1 MQRTKLIIR
10 FIPPGILVVSL
21 MAVYLASM
29 APGLTWANFGMD
41 GGDLIAAA
49 ATGGIAHPT
58 GYPVYLLLA
67 RLFQFIP
74 IGSLAYRTNLMSA
87 IAVVSA
93 AVVVYVLVTRS
104 LSPSNP
110 HQYWA
115 AGLIAGSAFG
125 LAPLVWSQA
134 VITEVYGLHSL
145 FAGLILLLSVGT
157 PPKNFIQK
165 RMDCALGL
173 TFGFAMG
180 NHITTILLLPVVFFG
195 TFHRKPVLE
204 EEKHW
209 INSWHLDVRSLLRR
223 IVWGGIGLLVY
234 IALPLRAL
242 SNPPVNWG
250 NPVTLDGFT
259 WLVSGKLYQGLLLD
273 LSVASVL
280 ERVQTAAA
288 LLLEQFGII
297 GLGVGLAGLIVFYKP
312 TRLNFSMLW
321 IVAVSSGFAIG
332 YATRDAF
339 MYLIPAFLC
348 FAIWIG
354 TGSDGLMH
362 AVSKRL
368 PIRGLLVSLILILT
382 LVIQAW
388 NSWPKVDAS
397 HDLRAESLGKSV
409 FSIAPTRAI
418 VFAQGDEAIFALW
431 YFQYAQ
437 KNRPD
442 LIIVASDLLGFSWY
456 LQTLRSTYPDLNL
469 PGPFPFEETVVVANP
484 GRPICHVQYVRV
496 AEINCLPARDSQLP

>member
-1 MQRTKLIIR
+1 M
-10 FIPPGILVVSL
+10 G
-21 MAVYLASM
+21 VYLASM
-29 APGLTWANFGMD
+29 APGLTWANYGMD

-67 RLFQFIP
+67 RLFQLLP
-74 IGSLAYRTNLMSA
+74 IGSLAFRTNLMSA
-87 IAVVSA
+87 IAVASA

-115 AGLIAGSAFG
+115 AGLVAGSAFG

-134 VITEVYGLHSL
+134 LITEVYALHSL
-145 FAGLILLLSVGT
+145 FVGLILFLSVENPSKHFT
-157 PPKNFIQK
+157 QK
-165 RMDCALGL
+165 CKDCTLGL
-173 TFGFAMG
+173 TFGIAMG
-180 NHITTILLLPVVFFG
+180 NHITTILLLPVVLFS
-195 TFHRKPVLE
+195 TFHRKPYLAE
-204 EEKHW
+204 GKHW
-209 INSWHLDVRSLLRR
+209 INSWHLDGRSLLRR
-223 IVWGGIGLLVY
+223 IVWGGVGLLVY

-250 NPVTLDGFT
+250 NPVTMDGFT

-273 LSVASVL
+273 LSVASIL

-288 LLLEQFGII
+288 LLLEQYGII
-297 GLGVGLAGLIVFYKP
+297 GLGAGLTGLIVLFKP
-312 TRLNFSMLW
+312 TRLNFGMLW
-321 IVAVSSGFAIG
+321 IVAASSAFAIG

-354 TGSDGLMH
+354 MGSGGLMH
-362 AVSKRL
+362 SASKRL
-368 PIRGLLVSLILILT
+368 PILGPLVSLILILT
-382 LVIQAW
+382 LLIQAW
-388 NSWPKVDAS
+388 NSWPNVDAS
-397 HDLRAESLGKSV
+397 HDLRAESFGKSV
-409 FSIAPTRAI
+409 LSIAPARAI
-418 VFAQGDEAIFALW
+418 VFAQGDEAIFTLW

-442 LIIVASDLLGFSWY
+442 LVIIASDLLGFSWY

-469 PGPFPFEETVVVANP
+469 PSPFPFEETVVVANP
-484 GRPICHVQYVRV
+484 GRPICHVQYIRV
-496 AEINCLPARDSQLP
+496 AEINCLPAMDAQLP